1 MNKRFLTLSF
11 SLFLLTSI
19 SRSPQVKFKVNDFF
33 SLKDKIT
40 KHKSAEEQKI
50 QHTKRS
56 THHSRMLAT
65 PILEDLSC
73 KEAKSED
80 ENKEFS
86 PRKKIICREYNHRER
101 YHQLLHRKC
110 SYHHF
115 EIDCFNFIRKPCLPL
130 FLDVVLLLRHSSP
143 SRGP

>member
-1 MNKRFLTLSF
+1 VNKRFLTLSF

-86 PRKKIICREYNHRER
+86 PRKKSYGENTITEKDTINYCTENVLTTILKLIASTSLGSHVCR
-101 YHQLLHRKC
+101 
-110 SYHHF
+110 
-115 EIDCFNFIRKPCLPL
+115 CF
-130 FLDVVLLLRHSSP
+130 
-143 SRGP
+143 